1 MEAEKPLD
9 LSLMEAIA
17 EARRAGGLVPW
28 REGKLTGEVDGNG
41 AIRGVKRE
49 WIMPEWGKRLFSHE
63 LVKGQLGKATV
74 RGAIRGGAVI
84 LGGMA
89 GYRFGA
95 RSARMVQG
103 AVIGIGVGELLAEVF
118 TSLWM
123 AHERAEK
130 AERVEGEMKGA
141 RPTQPTRRSLS
152 QPVRGQL
159 PQPQPQPRIV
169 AVARGGP
176 SAIA

>member
-63 LVKGQLGKATV
+63 FVKGHLGKATV

-89 GYRFGA
+89 GYRLGA

-130 AERVEGEMKGA
+130 IERAEGETKGA
-141 RPTQPTRRSLS
+141 RPTQPTRRSLP
-152 QPVRGQL
+152 QPARG
-159 PQPQPQPRIV
+159 PSVQPQPARPV
-169 AVARGGP
+169 AVVRSGP
-176 SAIA
+176 AAIA

>member
-49 WIMPEWGKRLFSHE
+49 WLMPEWGKRLLAHRV
-63 LVKGQLGKATV
+63 VKGQLGKATV
-74 RGAIRGGAVI
+74 RGAIRGGALI

-89 GYRFGA
+89 GYRVGA

-103 AVIGIGVGELLAEVF
+103 AVIGMGIGEMIAEIL
-118 TSLWM
+118 TSLYV
-123 AHERAEK
+123 AQGRVESAEK
-130 AERVEGEMKGA
+130 TEEAPKVAPRLPAA
-141 RPTQPTRRSLS
+141 RMASPL
-152 QPVRGQL
+152 PVRGQL

-169 AVARGGP
+169 AIARGGP

>member
-1 MEAEKPLD
+1 MNTEPTS

-28 REGKLTGEVDGNG
+28 REGKITGEVDGNG
-41 AIRGVKRE
+41 SIRGVKRE

-118 TSLWM
+118 TSLWT

-130 AERVEGEMKGA
+130 GEKIEGAAKGSPQSPSA
-141 RPTQPTRRSLS
+141 RKSLPQPSRGPSIQP
-152 QPVRGQL
+152 QPVRSVA
-159 PQPQPQPRIV
+159 V
-169 AVARGGP
+169 AVARSGP